1 MPTLNTSK
9 TGVGLGQSSTTFATA
24 RQNGSSVTSNPGST
38 FATAIQYT
46 GTSGRGTLTHNIR
59 RTFLYFDT
67 SGLTGTISNTSLNIR
82 GNTNESADVVVLKST
97 AFGGN
102 GSSNLTTSDFFQ
114 SINYSTVYGTY
125 TSWDASG
132 DNDISLNSTANTD
145 IQNNNAFICAIVEHT
160 NDFPNTAAT
169 SAVSRQAGI
178 NFGVTIT
185 LTYTE
190 AAASGPANLTS
201 LNGIAKASIT
211 NVNTITVLLGELFW
225 NGTETGCIV
234 VKTGVSLLT

>member
-24 RQNGSSVTSNPGST
+24 RQNGSSVTSNPGGAFS
-38 FATAIQYT
+38 TAIQYT
-46 GTSGRGTLTHNIR
+46 GTSGRGSLTHNIR

-82 GNTNESADVVVLKST
+82 GVTNNSADVIVLKST
-97 AFGGN
+97 AFGGD
-102 GSSNLTTSDFFQ
+102 GSSNLVASDFFQ
-114 SINYSTVYGTY
+114 SIDYSTVYGTY

-132 DNDISLNSTANTD
+132 DNDISLSSTANTN
-145 IQNNNAFICAIVEHT
+145 IQNNDAFICALVESTH
-160 NDFPNTAAT
+160 DFNNTPSGIAT
-169 SAVSRQAGI
+169 TKQAGI

-211 NVNTITVLLGELFW
+211 NVNTIALGSITSI
-225 NGTETGCIV
+225 N
-234 VKTGVSLLT
+234 GVS

>member
-24 RQNGSSVTSNPGST
+24 RQNGSSVTSNPGGT
-38 FATAIQYT
+38 FSTAIQYT
-46 GTSGRGTLTHNIR
+46 GTSGRGSLTHNIR

-82 GNTNESADVVVLKST
+82 GNTNESADVIVLKST
-97 AFGGN
+97 AFGGD
-102 GSSNLTTSDFFQ
+102 GSSNIVASDFF
-114 SINYSTVYGTY
+114 STIDFSTAYSSEYD
-125 TSWDASG
+125 SWDASG

-145 IQNNNAFICAIVEHT
+145 IQNNDAFICAIVEHT
-160 NDFPNTAAT
+160 NDFGNTAAT

-190 AAASGPANLTS
+190 AASSNITS
-201 LNGIAKASIT
+201 LNGIARASIT
-211 NVNTITVLLGELFW
+211 SFNTIALASINQI
-225 NGTETGCIV
+225 NGIDN
-234 VKTGVSLLT
+234 

>member
-9 TGVGLGQSSTTFATA
+9 TGVGIGQSSTTFATA

-38 FATAIQYT
+38 FSTAIKYSAS
-46 GTSGRGTLTHNIR
+46 SGRGSLTHAFR

-114 SINYSTVYGTY
+114 TIDYSTVYGTY

-132 DNDISLNSTANTD
+132 DNDISLSSTANTD
-145 IQNNNAFICAIVEHT
+145 IQNNDAFICALVESTH
-160 NDFPNTAAT
+160 DFNNTASGIAT
-169 SAVSRQAGI
+169 AKEAGI

-211 NVNTITVLLGELFW
+211 NVNTITVA
-225 NGTETGCIV
+225 NITSINTIA
-234 VKTGVSLLT
+234 

>member
-24 RQNGSSVTSNPGST
+24 RQNGSSVTSNPGGT
-38 FATAIQYT
+38 FSTAIQYT
-46 GTSGRGTLTHNIR
+46 GTSGRGSLTHNIR

-82 GNTNESADVVVLKST
+82 GNTNESADVIVLKST
-97 AFGGN
+97 AFGGD
-102 GSSNLTTSDFFQ
+102 GSSNIVASDFF
-114 SINYSTVYGTY
+114 STIDFSTAYSSEYD
-125 TSWDASG
+125 SWDASG

-145 IQNNNAFICAIVEHT
+145 IQNNDAFICAIVEHSH
-160 NDFPNTAAT
+160 DYGGGGGSAASSAT
-169 SAVSRQAGI
+169 SNVSGI
-178 NFGVTIT
+178 AFGTTVT

-190 AAASGPANLTS
+190 AAAASGPANLTS

-211 NVNTITVLLGELFW
+211 STNTITLA
-225 NGTETGCIV
+225 NITSINTIA
-234 VKTGVSLLT
+234 

>member
-9 TGVGLGQSSTTFATA
+9 TGVGIGQSSATFATA
-24 RQNGSSVTSNPGST
+24 RQNGSSVTSNPGGS
-38 FATAIQYT
+38 FSTAIKY
-46 GTSGRGTLTHNIR
+46 GASAGRGSLTHNMR

-82 GNTNESADVVVLKST
+82 GDTNESADVIVLKST

-102 GSSNLTTSDFFQ
+102 GSSNLTTSDFF
-114 SINYSTVYGTY
+114 STIDYSTAYSSEY
-125 TSWDASG
+125 DSWDASG

-145 IQNNNAFICAIVEHT
+145 IQNNDAFICAIVQHT
-160 NDFPNTAAT
+160 NDFSNTAAT
-169 SAVSRQAGI
+169 SAAVRESGI

-211 NVNTITVLLGELFW
+211 NVNTIALGSITSI
-225 NGTETGCIV
+225 N
-234 VKTGVSLLT
+234 GVS

>member
-9 TGVGLGQSSTTFATA
+9 TGIGIGQASATFATA
-24 RQNGSSVTSNPGST
+24 RQNGSSVTANPGS
-38 FATAIQYT
+38 ANSTAISYT
-46 GTSGRGTLTHNIR
+46 GTSGRGSLTHAMR

-82 GNTNESADVVVLKST
+82 GNTNESADVIVLKST
-97 AFGGN
+97 AFSGD
-102 GSSNLTTSDFFQ
+102 GSSNLSTSEFFS
-114 SINYSTVYGTY
+114 SIDYSTAYSSEY
-125 TSWDASG
+125 DSFNASG

-145 IQNNNAFICAIVEHT
+145 IQNNDAFICVIVQHT
-160 NDFPNTAAT
+160 NDFSNTAAST
-169 SAVSRQAGI
+169 AVSRQSGI
-178 NFGVTIT
+178 AFNVPIT

-211 NVNTITVLLGELFW
+211 NVNTITVA
-225 NGTETGCIV
+225 NITSINTIA
-234 VKTGVSLLT
+234 

>member
-24 RQNGSSVTSNPGST
+24 RQNGSSVTSNPGGT
-38 FATAIQYT
+38 FSTAIQYT
-46 GTSGRGTLTHNIR
+46 GTSGRGSLTHNIR

-82 GNTNESADVVVLKST
+82 GNTNESADVIVLKST
-97 AFGGN
+97 AFGGD
-102 GSSNLTTSDFFQ
+102 GSSNIVASDFF
-114 SINYSTVYGTY
+114 STIDFNTAYSSEYD
-125 TSWDASG
+125 SWDASG

-145 IQNNNAFICAIVEHT
+145 IQNNDAFICAIVEHT
-160 NDFPNTAAT
+160 NDFGNTAAT

-211 NVNTITVLLGELFW
+211 NVNTIALGSITSI
-225 NGTETGCIV
+225 N
-234 VKTGVSLLT
+234 GVS